1 MSIGRYIAIQYPG
14 IVKNVDKA
22 VQNLGGYE
30 KIVTDHQVLQSLE
43 LNPTGG
49 SNVFARPTTSNFTI
63 GVYLVVRARRVRRNN
78 PTDGTGDY
86 DTTFEI
92 LAKLPGIHQF
102 FNLYDFQFH
111 PMVRVDNGQSSE
123 NPSYESIYDKL
134 VPSNRESALSM
145 FREPYPSVEPFCL
158 PMRFSQYPQ
167 ANRNILQVDAVSKHT
182 KETTPIAGLENRNQN
197 GIFRFLGTGGDRR
210 QYSCLVNATDPFP
223 ENPPTDAVTFADEK
237 CPDMSVHEMF
247 EKVLQERPVWN
258 KTDLRKKLSLDRSM
272 FQALLPK
279 FAFYIQ
285 TGPWARLWC
294 RYGYDPRKNPEACL
308 YQSITV
314 SFERFGFTVLDIPD
328 NSAQNE
334 VNWMM
339 PSNLRAGRPTVKNRK
354 TDCGNEYNPGVIPSK
369 RLAAYQLCDVHL
381 PEVQQ
386 LVKMRCVAN

>member
-1 MSIGRYIAIQYPG
+1 MLNMQSIC
-14 IVKNVDKA
+14 
-22 VQNLGGYE
+22 
-30 KIVTDHQVLQSLE
+30 
-43 LNPTGG
+43 
-49 SNVFARPTTSNFTI
+49 
-63 GVYLVVRARRVRRNN
+63 
-78 PTDGTGDY
+78 
-86 DTTFEI
+86 
-92 LAKLPGIHQF
+92 
-102 FNLYDFQFH
+102 
-111 PMVRVDNGQSSE
+111 SSRKTA
-123 NPSYESIYDKL
+123 P
-134 VPSNRESALSM
+134 R
-145 FREPYPSVEPFCL
+145 
-158 PMRFSQYPQ
+158 
-167 ANRNILQVDAVSKHT
+167 
-182 KETTPIAGLENRNQN
+182 
-197 GIFRFLGTGGDRR
+197 TGGDRR

-258 KTDLRKKLSLDRSM
+258 KTDLRKKLSLDR
-272 FQALLPK
+272 ALLPK

-386 LVKMRCVAN
+386 LVKMRYPHYGWLEQGTIEQPRETIKNDYKRTVLARDKAEELSDPNMPSTSNC